1 MYYPV
6 PTFDLF
12 SLHATSFKASV
23 EASTLDITQIHAV
36 G

>member
-1 MYYPV
+1 MFPV

-12 SLHATSFKASV
+12 TLHATSYKATV

>member
-1 MYYPV
+1 MFPL

-12 SLHATSFKASV
+12 ALHATSYKATV

>member
-1 MYYPV
+1 MYPL

-12 SLHATSFKASV
+12 TLHATSYKATV
-23 EASTLDITQIHAV
+23 ESSTLDITQIHAV